1 MCRVFTA
8 WRLELD
14 LAKRAR
20 MLQKRAA
27 FEAWLLATKR
37 IQLARVFTNRSHVNY
52 CKSRGRNS
60 LRKLIKHARNAKK
73 IKRCY
78 TSQEEKDI
86 RAGLG
91 HIRIWLK
98 KITIRRALLSWVAFK
113 DLEAKGEWLA
123 QWYKTKLLRRA
134 FRQYHAYCQTQ
145 MKIRKNARE
154 SSIQQ
159 SKILEHIKD
168 MKTSKITL
176 KEDNSI
182 PSTLVPKLERARQ
195 YEEARQRQVEHQ
207 KQVDAIILAQQR
219 TQRRDRFLA
228 DQKRR
233 EHEFESIWSANK
245 LIAEETMALESNKR
259 LELTSDFKHQCDKE
273 VKQIQRHL
281 SIQGAS
287 VSDTQ
292 RENAITSSSVI
303 SYSILDAH
311 LSQAGLIPE
320 EFLHR
325 LEKLSSPIRAVPFQ
339 AALISCG
346 LVLDAVE
353 FQDIFKALAQHTT
366 TPYDAIELEDLQE
379 LRCVSNKYIGK
390 EGSRW
395 KMYVCPINKRQ
406 MLHNVVLGETY
417 LGNKIKKKLIR
428 QSISENIQDHEL
440 LKARIKCY
448 YDKKQAHTEM
458 LQHYAAKSIQ
468 SMYYKFRGR
477 RSIKK
482 QQWALNRRKLF
493 RMRAKQ
499 AMAVLLIQRRFRASR
514 NR

>member
-1 MCRVFTA
+1 MCRVFVA

-20 MLQKRAA
+20 MLQKKAA

-78 TSQEEKDI
+78 TGQEEKDI

-91 HIRIWLK
+91 HVRIWLK
-98 KITIRRALLSWVAFK
+98 KTTMRRALLSWVAFK
-113 DLEAKGEWLA
+113 DLEAKGEWGA
-123 QWYKTKLLRRA
+123 KWYKNKLLRRA
-134 FRQYHAYCQTQ
+134 FRQYHAYCQTL

-168 MKTSKITL
+168 LKTSKISL
-176 KEDNSI
+176 KEDKI
-182 PSTLVPKLERARQ
+182 VPATLVPKLERARQ
-195 YEEARQRQVEHQ
+195 YEEARQRQIEHQ
-207 KQVDAIILAQQR
+207 KQVDATILVQQR
-219 TQRRDRFLA
+219 TQRRERVVS
-228 DQKRR
+228 DQEQR
-233 EHEFESIWSANK
+233 EHEFQSMWSANK
-245 LIAEETMALESNKR
+245 LIAETLALEHNKR
-259 LELTSDFKHQCDKE
+259 LVLTSDFKHQCDKE
-273 VKQIQRHL
+273 MKQIQRHL

-287 VSDTQ
+287 VSDTE
-292 RENAITSSSVI
+292 RESAITSSSVI
-303 SYSILDAH
+303 TYAILDAR
-311 LSQAGLIPE
+311 LALAGITPE
-320 EFLHR
+320 EFLHHR
-325 LEKLSSPIRAVPFQ
+325 LGQLSSPIRIVPFQ

-353 FQDIFKALAQHTT
+353 FQDIFKGLAQHTT
-366 TPYDAIELEDLQE
+366 AIKLADIQE
-379 LRCVSNKYIGK
+379 LRYMSSKYIGK

-395 KMYVCPINKRQ
+395 KMYVCPNHQQQ
-406 MLHNVVLGETY
+406 MLHNIVTGEAFR
-417 LGNKIKKKLIR
+417 GNKIKKKLIR
-428 QSISENIQDHEL
+428 QAVSENIQDHEL
-440 LKARIKCY
+440 LKARRKCY
-448 YDKKQAHTEM
+448 EDKQQAHIEM

-477 RSIKK
+477 QSIKK

-493 RMRAKQ
+493 RLRTRQ

>member
-1 MCRVFTA
+1 
-8 WRLELD
+8 
-14 LAKRAR
+14 

-37 IQLARVFTNRSHVNY
+37 IRLSHIFTNRSHVNY

-78 TSQEEKDI
+78 TGQEEKDI

-91 HIRIWLK
+91 HVRIWLK
-98 KITIRRALLSWVAFK
+98 KTTMRRALLSWVAFK
-113 DLEAKGEWLA
+113 DLEAKGEWGA
-123 QWYKTKLLRRA
+123 KWYKNKLLRRA
-134 FRQYHAYCQTQ
+134 FRQYHAYCQTL

-168 MKTSKITL
+168 LKTSKISL
-176 KEDNSI
+176 KEDKI
-182 PSTLVPKLERARQ
+182 VPATLVPKLERARQ
-195 YEEARQRQVEHQ
+195 YEEARQRQIEHQ
-207 KQVDAIILAQQR
+207 KQVDATILVQQR
-219 TQRRDRFLA
+219 TQRRERVVS
-228 DQKRR
+228 DQKQR
-233 EHEFESIWSANK
+233 EHEFQTIWSANK
-245 LIAEETMALESNKR
+245 LIAETMTLESNKR
-259 LELTSDFKHQCDKE
+259 LVLTSDFKNQCDKE

-287 VSDTQ
+287 VSNTE
-292 RENAITSSSVI
+292 RESAMTSSSVI

-311 LSQAGLIPE
+311 LSHAGLIPE

-325 LEKLSSPIRAVPFQ
+325 LGQLSSPIRAVPFQ
-339 AALISCG
+339 AALISCE

-353 FQDIFKALAQHTT
+353 FLDIFKGLVQHTT
-366 TPYDAIELEDLQE
+366 TLHDAIELSDLQE

-395 KMYVCPINKRQ
+395 KMYVCPNHKQ
-406 MLHNVVLGETY
+406 QKLHNIVTGETF
-417 LGNKIKKKLIR
+417 LQKKIKKKLIR

-440 LKARIKCY
+440 LKARRKCY
-448 YDKKQAHTEM
+448 EDKQQAHIEM
-458 LQHYAAKSIQ
+458 LEHYAAKSLQ

-477 RSIKK
+477 QTIKK
-482 QQWALNRRKLF
+482 QQWILNRRKLF
-493 RMRAKQ
+493 RMRTRQ

-514 NR
+514 NRD

>member
-1 MCRVFTA
+1 MCRVFIA

-37 IQLARVFTNRSHVNY
+37 IRLSHIFTNVSHVNY
-52 CKSRGRNS
+52 CKSRGRRS
-60 LRKLIKHARNAKK
+60 LRKMIKNARNAKK

-78 TSQEEKDI
+78 TSEEEKDI

-91 HIRIWLK
+91 HVRIWLK
-98 KITIRRALLSWVAFK
+98 KTTMRRALLSWVAFK
-113 DLEAKGEWLA
+113 DLEAKAELGH

-134 FRQYHAYCQTQ
+134 FRHYHAYCQAQ

-159 SKILEHIKD
+159 SKILEHIED
-168 MKTSKITL
+168 MKTSTVSL

-182 PSTLVPKLERARQ
+182 PATLVSKLKRARQ

-207 KQVDAIILAQQR
+207 KQVDANILAQQC
-219 TQRRDRFLA
+219 TQRRKRVVA
-228 DQKRR
+228 DQKQR
-233 EHEFESIWSANK
+233 EHEFQSIWSANK
-245 LIAEETMALESNKR
+245 LIAETMALEHNKK
-259 LELTSDFKHQCDKE
+259 LVLTSDFKHQCDKE
-273 VKQIQRHL
+273 VKQIQRYL

-287 VSDTQ
+287 VPDTE
-292 RENAITSSSVI
+292 RESAITSSSVI

-311 LSQAGLIPE
+311 LALAGITPE

-325 LEKLSSPIRAVPFQ
+325 LGQLSSPIRAVPFQ
-339 AALISCG
+339 ADLISCG
-346 LVLDAVE
+346 LILDAVE
-353 FQDIFKALAQHTT
+353 FQDIFKGLVQHTT
-366 TPYDAIELEDLQE
+366 TPHDAIELADLQE

-395 KMYVCPINKRQ
+395 KMYVCPIHHQQ
-406 MLHNVVLGETY
+406 MLKNIVSGEAFR
-417 LGNKIKKKLIR
+417 GNKIKKKLIR
-428 QSISENIQDHEL
+428 QAVSENIQDHEL
-440 LKARIKCY
+440 LKARRKCY
-448 YDKKQAHTEM
+448 EDKKHAHTEM

-477 RSIKK
+477 QTIKK
-482 QQWALNRRKLF
+482 QQWVLNRRKLF
-493 RMRAKQ
+493 RLRTRQ

>member
-1 MCRVFTA
+1 MCRVFIA

-37 IQLARVFTNRSHVNY
+37 IRLGRVFTNVSHVNY
-52 CKSRGRNS
+52 CKSRGRVS
-60 LRKLIKHARNAKK
+60 LRKLMKYARNSKK

-78 TSQEEKDI
+78 TSEEEKDI
-86 RAGLG
+86 RSGLG
-91 HIRIWLK
+91 HVRIWLK
-98 KITIRRALLSWVAFK
+98 KTTMRRALLSWVAFK
-113 DLEAKGEWLA
+113 DLEAKGEWGA
-123 QWYKTKLLRRA
+123 KWYKNKLLRRA

-159 SKILEHIKD
+159 SKILEHIED
-168 MKTSKITL
+168 MKTSTVSLKKDKIV
-176 KEDNSI
+176 
-182 PSTLVPKLERARQ
+182 PATLVPKLERARQ

-207 KQVDAIILAQQR
+207 KQVDVTILAQQR
-219 TQRRDRFLA
+219 SQRRERVVS
-228 DQKRR
+228 DQKQR
-233 EHEFESIWSANK
+233 EHEFQTIWSANK
-245 LIAEETMALESNKR
+245 LIAETMTLESNKR
-259 LELTSDFKHQCDKE
+259 LVLTSDFKHQCDKE
-273 VKQIQRHL
+273 VKQIQRYL

-287 VSDTQ
+287 VSNVE
-292 RENAITSSSVI
+292 RESAITSSSAI

-311 LSQAGLIPE
+311 LAHAGLIPE

-325 LEKLSSPIRAVPFQ
+325 LGQLSSPIRAVPFQ

-353 FQDIFKALAQHTT
+353 FQDIFKGLVQHTT
-366 TPYDAIELEDLQE
+366 TPHDAIELADLQE

-395 KMYVCPINKRQ
+395 KMYVCPNHKQ
-406 MLHNVVLGETY
+406 QKLHNIVTGETF
-417 LGNKIKKKLIR
+417 LQKNIKRKLIR
-428 QSISENIQDHEL
+428 QAVSENIQDHEL
-440 LKARIKCY
+440 LKARRKCY
-448 YDKKQAHTEM
+448 YDKNQAHTEM
-458 LQHYAAKSIQ
+458 LEHYAAKSIQ

-477 RSIKK
+477 QTIKK
-482 QQWALNRRKLF
+482 QQWILNRRKLF